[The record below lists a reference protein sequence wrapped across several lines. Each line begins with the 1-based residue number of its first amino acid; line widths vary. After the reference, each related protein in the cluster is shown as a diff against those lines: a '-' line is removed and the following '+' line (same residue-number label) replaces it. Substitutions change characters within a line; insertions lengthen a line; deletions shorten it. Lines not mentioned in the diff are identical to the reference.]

1 MLLHYSGYR
10 MKNSQE
16 YRIFESIT
24 DKSAGNKKSI
34 LKLGKIK
41 MYIPALDKVMD
52 VELKPIVKSVDMALG
67 KIGSKYSFMYTYI
80 QNSRPMFVLTDPN
93 LEQCIHKTMS
103 VDNLGNLWL
112 NVHFIYNDL
121 DCNVDKIF
129 GILFHELMHN
139 FLDHLS
145 RGQKILPKE
154 ERMRLYSISKDMLR
168 NEDLKQ
174 NLCADMEVN
183 CNMVAD
189 GVVTSDFWKEMKGVF
204 DEKYFGKQFEEI
216 YKTDGD
222 ELLKNYLKSG
232 GVKISEEYLE
242 ALKAILE
249 ALRIFHN
256 PDATERE
263 KDIAASKLRDIIE
276 SLFGE
281 TKTKMTIRKSL
292 IKLQKLNLKEIGE
305 IGPYLKKVIDD
316 LEVSPVNMTEDDLST
331 FINDVNILKEEMK
344 NCSSEIED
352 MFNLDKDEFLKDN
365 EECWT
370 ILSDGVSRLS
380 KEKELLDEERD
391 EITEKI
397 IFLINKLI
405 SNNLMKDKL
414 KEEFKKRMK
423 EIEEKRKKK
432 MEKEIEKKEKKHI
445 LYNYL
450 LRVEDMAAIYHHERL
465 DMKSFKLCNEYADI
479 IKPLLHK
486 DIHDIN
492 EDDLSLAYEV
502 IKGLKDSFYENLKI
516 LKEKGILVDRDDS
529 FFVDLVDRF
538 YNDTKYMLDF
548 LIGDHTET
556 EIVSVVKTALSSL
569 RMIGREFHRQAKV
582 RPSEEYKEAF
592 DSEWKRLVKIFNELG
607 EKGLRRELGLPEKGE
622 IELPPDSGVKM

>member
-1 MLLHYSGYR
+1 MLLPYSGYR
-10 MKNSQE
+10 MKNAQE

-24 DKSAGNKKSI
+24 DKSAGNKISI

-41 MYIPALDKVMD
+41 MYVPALDKVMD
-52 VELKPIVKSVDMALG
+52 VELKPIVRSVDMALG

-93 LEQCIHKTMS
+93 LKECIHKTMS
-103 VDNLGNLWL
+103 VDNSGNLWL

-154 ERMRLYSISKDMLR
+154 ERMRLYGISKDMLE

-222 ELLKNYLKSG
+222 ELLKKYLKSG

-249 ALRIFHN
+249 ALRIFHD

-331 FINDVNILKEEMK
+331 FINDVSILKEEMK
-344 NCSSEIED
+344 NCASEIGD
-352 MFNLDKDEFLKDN
+352 MFDLDKDEFLKDN

-370 ILSDGVSRLS
+370 FLSDGVSRLS
-380 KEKELLDEERD
+380 KEKELPDEERD

-397 IFLINKLI
+397 IFLISKLI

-450 LRVEDMAAIYHHERL
+450 LRVEDMAAIYYHERL
-465 DMKSFKLCNEYADI
+465 DMESFKLCSEYADI

-492 EDDLSLAYEV
+492 EDDLSLAYDV
-502 IKGLKDSFYENLKI
+502 IKGLKKSFYENLKI

-569 RMIGREFHRQAKV
+569 RRIGREFHRQAKV

-607 EKGLRRELGLPEKGE
+607 EKGLRRELGLPEKGK

>member
-1 MLLHYSGYR
+1 MLLPYSGYR
-10 MKNSQE
+10 MKNAQE

-24 DKSAGNKKSI
+24 DKSAGNKISI

-41 MYIPALDKVMD
+41 MYVPALDKVMD
-52 VELKPIVKSVDMALG
+52 VELKPIVRSVDMALG

-93 LEQCIHKTMS
+93 LKECIHKTMS
-103 VDNLGNLWL
+103 VDNSGNLWL

-154 ERMRLYSISKDMLR
+154 ERMRLYGISKDMLE

-222 ELLKNYLKSG
+222 ELLKKYLKSG

-249 ALRIFHN
+249 ALRIFHD

-263 KDIAASKLRDIIE
+263 KDISASKLRDIIE

-331 FINDVNILKEEMK
+331 FINDVSILKEEMK
-344 NCSSEIED
+344 NCASEIGD
-352 MFNLDKDEFLKDN
+352 MFDLDKDEFLKDN

-370 ILSDGVSRLS
+370 FLSDGVSRLS
-380 KEKELLDEERD
+380 KEKELPDEERD

-397 IFLINKLI
+397 IFLISKLI

-450 LRVEDMAAIYHHERL
+450 LRVEDMAAIYYHERL
-465 DMKSFKLCNEYADI
+465 DMESFKLCSEYADI

-492 EDDLSLAYEV
+492 EDDLSLAYDV
-502 IKGLKDSFYENLKI
+502 IKGLKKSFYENLKI
-516 LKEKGILVDRDDS
+516 LKEKGILIDRDDS

-569 RMIGREFHRQAKV
+569 RRIGREFHRQAKV

-607 EKGLRRELGLPEKGE
+607 EKGLRRELGLPEKGK

>member
-1 MLLHYSGYR
+1 MLLPYSGYR
-10 MKNSQE
+10 MKNTQE

-24 DKSAGNKKSI
+24 DNSAGNKKSI
-34 LKLGKIK
+34 LELGKIK
-41 MYIPALDKVMD
+41 MYIPTLDKVMD

-67 KIGSKYSFMYTYI
+67 RIGSKYSFMYTYI
-80 QNSRPMFVLTDPN
+80 QNSRPMFVLTDPS
-93 LEQCIHKTMS
+93 LKECEHKTMS

-121 DCNVDKIF
+121 DCNVNKIF

-139 FLDHLS
+139 FLDHIS

-154 ERMRLYSISKDMLR
+154 ERKRLYSISEDMLK

-216 YKTDGD
+216 YKKDGD

-292 IKLQKLNLKEIGE
+292 KKLQKLNLKEIGE

-344 NCSSEIED
+344 NCASEIED

-465 DMKSFKLCNEYADI
+465 DKESFKLCNEYADI
-479 IKPLLHK
+479 IKPLLRK

-502 IKGLKDSFYENLKI
+502 IKGLKKSFYENLKT
-516 LKEKGILVDRDDS
+516 LKEKGILFDRDDS

-538 YNDTKYMLDF
+538 YNDTKHMLDF

-569 RMIGREFHRQAKV
+569 RRIGREFHRQAKV

-592 DSEWKRLVKIFNELG
+592 DTEWKRLVKIFNELG
-607 EKGLRRELGLPEKGE
+607 EKGIRRELGLPEKGK
-622 IELPPDSGVKM
+622 IKITSKFDVK

>member
-1 MLLHYSGYR
+1 MLLPYSGYR
-10 MKNSQE
+10 MKNAQE

-24 DKSAGNKKSI
+24 DKSAGNKISI

-41 MYIPALDKVMD
+41 MYVPALDKVMD

-93 LEQCIHKTMS
+93 LKECIHKTMS
-103 VDNLGNLWL
+103 VDNSGNLWL

-121 DCNVDKIF
+121 DCNVDKIY

-154 ERMRLYSISKDMLR
+154 ERMRLYGISKDMLE

-189 GVVTSDFWKEMKGVF
+189 GVVTSDFWKEMGGVF

-222 ELLKNYLKSG
+222 ELLKKYLKSG

-249 ALRIFHN
+249 ALRIFHS

-331 FINDVNILKEEMK
+331 FINDVSILKEEMK
-344 NCSSEIED
+344 NCASEIGD
-352 MFNLDKDEFLKDN
+352 MFDLDKDEFLKDN

-450 LRVEDMAAIYHHERL
+450 LRVEDMAAIYYHERL
-465 DMKSFKLCNEYADI
+465 DMESFKLCNEYADI

-502 IKGLKDSFYENLKI
+502 IKGLKDSFYKNLKI

-569 RMIGREFHRQAKV
+569 RRIGREFHRQAKV

-607 EKGLRRELGLPEKGE
+607 EKGLRRELGLPEKGK

>member
-52 VELKPIVKSVDMALG
+52 VELKPIVKSVDRALG

-80 QNSRPMFVLTDPN
+80 QNSRPMFVLTDPS
-93 LEQCIHKTMS
+93 LKECQHKTMS

-139 FLDHLS
+139 FLNHLS

-154 ERMRLYSISKDMLR
+154 ERMRLYSISKDMLK

-189 GVVTSDFWKEMKGVF
+189 GVVSSDFWKEMKGVF
-204 DEKYFGKQFEEI
+204 DEKYFGKQFETI

-344 NCSSEIED
+344 NCASEIED
-352 MFNLDKDEFLKDN
+352 MFDLDKDEFLKDN

-370 ILSDGVSRLS
+370 ILSNGVSRLS
-380 KEKELLDEERD
+380 KEKELLYEERD

-450 LRVEDMAAIYHHERL
+450 LRVEDMSAIYYHERL

-479 IKPLLHK
+479 IKPLLRK

>member
-1 MLLHYSGYR
+1 MLLPYSGYR
-10 MKNSQE
+10 MKNAQE

-24 DKSAGNKKSI
+24 DKSAGNKKAI

-52 VELKPIVKSVDMALG
+52 VELKPIIRSVDMALG

-80 QNSRPMFVLTDPN
+80 QNSRPMFVVTDPS
-93 LEQCIHKTMS
+93 LEECRHKTMS
-103 VDNLGNLWL
+103 VDSLGNLWL
-112 NVHFIYNDL
+112 NVHFIYNNL

-145 RGQKILPKE
+145 RGQEILKSE
-154 ERMRLYSISKDMLR
+154 ERRGLYGISKEMLEI
-168 NEDLKQ
+168 EDLKQ

-189 GVVTSDFWKEMKGVF
+189 GVVTSDFWKETKGVF

-216 YKTDGD
+216 YKTIGD
-222 ELLKNYLKSG
+222 ELLKNHLKNN

-242 ALKAILE
+242 ALKSILD
-249 ALRIFHN
+249 ALRIFHD
-256 PDATERE
+256 PHSTERE

-316 LEVSPVNMTEDDLST
+316 LEVSPVNMTKDDLST
-331 FINDVNILKEEMK
+331 FINDVSILKEEMK
-344 NCSSEIED
+344 NCASEIGD
-352 MFNLDKDEFLKDN
+352 MFDLDKDEFLKDN

-370 ILSDGVSRLS
+370 ILSDGVVRLS
-380 KEKELLDEERD
+380 KEKELTYEERD
-391 EITEKI
+391 EISEKI

-432 MEKEIEKKEKKHI
+432 MEKEIERKEKKHI

-450 LRVEDMAAIYHHERL
+450 LRVEDMAAIYYHGRL
-465 DMKSFKLCNEYADI
+465 DMKSFELCNEYAYI

-492 EDDLSLAYEV
+492 EDDLSSAYEV
-502 IKGLKDSFYENLKI
+502 IKGLKDSFYENLKT
-516 LKEKGILVDRDDS
+516 LKENGILVDRDDS

-538 YNDTKYMLDF
+538 YNDTKHMLDF
-548 LIGDHTET
+548 LIGDYTET
-556 EIVSVVKTALSSL
+556 EIVSAVKTALSSL
-569 RMIGREFHRQAKV
+569 RRIGSEFHRQAKV
-582 RPSEEYKEAF
+582 RPSEEYKKAF

-607 EKGLRRELGLPEKGE
+607 EKGLRRELGLPEKGK
-622 IELPPDSGVKM
+622 IKLPTYSGVKM